1 VSSGWVER
9 DGHTKQQSMARG
21 GIGHVYAW
29 YDLNM
34 SYICIYIYIYIY
46 SMFIVILLRS
56 FGIDESPSGSVV
68 ACFCCVYR

>member
-21 GIGHVYAW
+21 GEVGYVYAW

-34 SYICIYIYIYIY
+34 SCIYMCIVHLYIATK
-46 SMFIVILLRS
+46 FLELT
-56 FGIDESPSGSVV
+56 
-68 ACFCCVYR
+68 